1 VFILFKSKRNG
12 LIVNTVACD
21 ISKALQ
27 RISNQSDEM
36 LTGYHLIVDV
46 SDYNPFDVTD
56 TRIENRYERLFG
68 PGDLCFHLSDV
79 NEVIATQNQLLF
91 NGYFGMD
98 TDWISLNPEAI
109 SGARIIFQPDLALM
123 NNTQEREITSNGFD
137 IEKLRYL
144 VWSM

>member
-1 VFILFKSKRNG
+1 MFILFKSKRNG
-12 LIVNTVACD
+12 LIVNAVACD
-21 ISKALQ
+21 ISKVLQ
-27 RISNQSDEM
+27 RISSQSDEM

-46 SDYNPFDVTD
+46 SDYNPCDVTD

-68 PGDLCFHLSDV
+68 PGNLCFHLSDI

-91 NGYFGMD
+91 NGNFGMNV
-98 TDWISLNPEAI
+98 DWISLNPEAI

-123 NNTQEREITSNGFD
+123 NNTQKREIISNGFNT
-137 IEKLRYL
+137 ESSRCL